1 MNLQPNYLRR
11 LPFKDD
17 SRYIDVN
24 IRKGNML
31 DAEIWQ
37 EYVQGYI
44 AEMGGRIDAGW
55 NWPALF
61 TRWAMSESVMGRDVS
76 LFCLEVPVEADTA
89 APLAI
94 MLISEGYPSLDGSQE
109 NSVYLW
115 YLASAPTTALRAMGF
130 AHPRPCMIVEALL
143 DVAIQRSYEL
153 GYDGRVGLHAA
164 KEGGSG
170 LFNRYRDNV
179 RMKALL
185 SAASLTVGRKLKG
198 GNDGRYFW
206 TDPKLAQSLTN
217 SLNYLR

>member
-11 LPFKDD
+11 LPLKDD
-17 SRYIDVN
+17 LRYIDVN
-24 IRKGNML
+24 IRKGNL
-31 DAEIWQ
+31 ADAEIWQ
-37 EYVQGYI
+37 QYVQVHI
-44 AEMGGRIDAGW
+44 AQTAGRIDAGW

-61 TRWAMSESVMGRDVS
+61 TRWMMSESVIGRDVS
-76 LFCLEVPVEADTA
+76 LFCLEVPGETDRAV
-89 APLAI
+89 PLAI
-94 MLISEGYPSLDGSQE
+94 MLISEGYPSLDGSHE

-115 YLASAPTTALRAMGF
+115 YLASAPTMALLAMGF
-130 AHPRPCMIVEALL
+130 VHPRPCMIVEALL

-164 KEGGSG
+164 KEGGTG

-185 SAASLTVGRKLKG
+185 SAASLTIGRKLKG

-206 TDPKLAQSLTN
+206 TDPKLSQSLAN